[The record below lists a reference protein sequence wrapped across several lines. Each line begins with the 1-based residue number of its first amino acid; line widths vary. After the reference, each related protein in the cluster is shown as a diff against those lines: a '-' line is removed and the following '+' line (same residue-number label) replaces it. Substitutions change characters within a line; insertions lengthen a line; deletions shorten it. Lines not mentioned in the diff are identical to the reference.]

1 MAVTPAVVVAPTLVA
16 PTMPIVG
23 VVMGPRTVVPG
34 VIVVVDADVVMGDR
48 MMVRPVVSCM
58 PGRVM
63 RGMSVMPM
71 SAMRVR
77 SVSSV
82 SMPTMSA
89 LGEGRVLVDAHQAD
103 HCRQSEQA
111 QLFHD

>member
-1 MAVTPAVVVAPTLVA
+1 MSVTPAMVVAPTLAA

-23 VVMGPRTVVPG
+23 VVMGPRRVMPG
-34 VIVVVDADVVMGDR
+34 VIVVVGADVAMGEG
-48 MMVRPVVSCM
+48 MIVPAVVGCM
-58 PGRVM
+58 SGRVM
-63 RGMSVMPM
+63 RGMSAVSM

-89 LGEGRVLVDAHQAD
+89 AGEGRVLVDTHQAD

-111 QLFHD
+111 QLFHG